1 MVATIVGIPLC
12 ISINI
17 KQPLYIASI
26 VVILFLLIKH
36 VLGNIDVIK
45 KESMSDASDSV
56 RDSVG
61 TEIKIKD
68 AKYFMDD
75 DRMGPLDGLEP
86 EEMHLRLK
94 YATYVSGHPYLP
106 MSYSEFK
113 TYEDEKVN
121 RNLDENDENVKDARR
136 FYPQLSKR
144 LFNYKDCTNQGFGY
158 ESCNIS
164 SDSANLFPH
173 HNGVQVSML
182 VDGINNEKILKKVVR
197 EDFKAPIG
205 LYNNELRGLFKN
217 SPRPLIFEDE
227 NNIQQSDKCG
237 NKDYNYGFKVA
248 IDDRRGNVFH
258 EGISKDLCR
267 GCKVGLC
274 KHGDCYGV
282 TNLLT

>member
-1 MVATIVGIPLC
+1 MKDCLLEFQALMVATIVGIPLC

-68 AKYFMDD
+68 AKYFIDD

-113 TYEDEKVN
+113 TYED
-121 RNLDENDENVKDARR
+121 
-136 FYPQLSKR
+136 
-144 LFNYKDCTNQGFGY
+144 
-158 ESCNIS
+158 
-164 SDSANLFPH
+164 
-173 HNGVQVSML
+173 
-182 VDGINNEKILKKVVR
+182 
-197 EDFKAPIG
+197 
-205 LYNNELRGLFKN
+205 
-217 SPRPLIFEDE
+217 
-227 NNIQQSDKCG
+227 
-237 NKDYNYGFKVA
+237 
-248 IDDRRGNVFH
+248 
-258 EGISKDLCR
+258 
-267 GCKVGLC
+267 
-274 KHGDCYGV
+274 
-282 TNLLT
+282 